1 MRDCKIFCALADLH
15 IGNKNI
21 QPDDMRRQLKKHF
34 FKVVS
39 SFPALDGIFICG
51 DILHTIIS
59 LNTDYSEL
67 YLWFIDQVYK
77 LARKKHATVIIVKGT
92 PSHDNDQLSNIRSYQ
107 WNEDGVDF
115 RIIEKPEVITIW
127 DDYKVL
133 VLPDV
138 RPKELKEI
146 DVLLDEYKQYD
157 LILGHGTVDAM
168 KFFIQE
174 SEHYSTKTYVYN
186 VDKLKQCCKGPV
198 LFGHIHQFQCIRD
211 QFYYIGPFTLLERG
225 GLNAGYVVGGIYDK
239 DRTKWKVEQYE
250 NPDSAQYYDLI
261 ISKDI
266 MDEHPIDE
274 IIETIDD
281 ILKDAKENDLV
292 TLRITRGDS
301 MDAADKV
308 LMLETRYRKDKR
320 ISIVKKI
327 KTKSEEAS
335 ERENQERK
343 DKFSYIMDNTES
355 MSSIMYKYYQ
365 TEIVPTLG
373 DKDSAAANISIEDF
387 KHILHEQA
395 KRLMFLSRNG
405 DLK

>member
-1 MRDCKIFCALADLH
+1 MHDYKIFCALADLH

-21 QPDDMRRQLKKHF
+21 NPDDMRHQLKKHF

-39 SFPALDGIFICG
+39 SFSSLDGIFICG
-51 DILHTIIS
+51 DILHTIVS
-59 LNTDYSEL
+59 LNSDYSEL

-107 WNEDGVDF
+107 WNDDGVDF

-138 RPKELKEI
+138 KPKELSEI
-146 DVLLDEYKQYD
+146 DTFITEDQQYD

-174 SEHYSTKTYVYN
+174 SEHYSTKTYVYD
-186 VDKLKQCCKGPV
+186 VDRLKKSCKGPV
-198 LFGHIHQFQCIRD
+198 LFGHIHQYQCIRD

-225 GLNAGYVVGGIYDK
+225 GLNAGYVVGGIYTK
-239 DRTKWKVEQYE
+239 DRTKWTVEQYE
-250 NPDSAQYYDLI
+250 NPDSAQYYDLV
-261 ISKDI
+261 ISKTI
-266 MDEHPIDE
+266 MDEYPIDE
-274 IIETIDD
+274 VIEAVDE
-281 ILKDAKENDLV
+281 ILSEAKENDLI

-301 MDAADKV
+301 VDAADKV

-335 ERENQERK
+335 EKENQERK
-343 DKFSYIMDNTES
+343 DKFSYIMDNAES

-373 DKDSAAANISIEDF
+373 DKDSAAANISLDDF
-387 KHILHEQA
+387 KRILHEQA
-395 KRLMFLSRNG
+395 KRLMFLSLENNHN
-405 DLK
+405 